1 MLAGANGLMIGNYLT
16 TQGRNIKMDTE
27 MVRDHQGLL

>member
-16 TQGRNIKMDTE
+16 TQGRNIKMDID
-27 MVRDHQGLL
+27 MVRDHQALL